1 VLRSCSAEP
10 ANPAKV
16 KGGQVGLVDARA
28 ERALG
33 GRLSWP
39 GRAGGRRVFKAGGFL
54 NKKAADA
61 WWKDEDAKLRGGS
74 WLDPRAGEIPLREY
88 FQRFYACKEQQGRE
102 AETLRDYRKTAERY
116 LFPTFGDTP
125 LNEVSKLPSGPG
137 GTG

>member
-1 VLRSCSAEP
+1 MGWSTREP
-10 ANPAKV
+10 SGRWTAAYRGPD
-16 KGGQVGLVDARA
+16 GQG
-28 ERALG
+28 
-33 GRLSWP
+33 
-39 GRAGGRRVFKAGGFL
+39 AGGFL

-61 WWKDEDAKLRGGS
+61 WWKDDDAKLRGGS

-88 FQRFYACKEQQGRE
+88 FQRFHARKEQQGRE

>member
-1 VLRSCSAEP
+1 MDGCGWSGFLPDFLLRSCSVLRSRSVEP

-28 ERALG
+28 ERALD

-61 WWKDEDAKLRGGS
+61 WWKDEEAKLRGGT
-74 WLDPRAGEIPLREY
+74 WLDPPDRRDPLRE
-88 FQRFYACKEQQGRE
+88 
-102 AETLRDYRKTAERY
+102 
-116 LFPTFGDTP
+116 
-125 LNEVSKLPSGPG
+125 
-137 GTG
+137 